1 MLGAC
6 AKSQPAKWDEYIPY
20 ILFAYREVP
29 SESTGISPFEFLYGR
44 HIRGPLAL
52 LKEEWEEP
60 STCENSVLSYLLET
74 RETMSSM
81 SELAQVS
88 ETKAKQKQKAYYDKK
103 ARNREFE
110 IGQNVLVLLSTQ
122 TSKLLASWKEP
133 YTITDKVS
141 PEDYIIMV
149 REGKQK
155 VFHINMLKLWHERV
169 DNDQDSYM
177 KTDIAACL
185 NIISGLNTD
194 EDVVQDDEVNQPS
207 LYH

>member
-1 MLGAC
+1 M
-6 AKSQPAKWDEYIPY
+6 
-20 ILFAYREVP
+20 
-29 SESTGISPFEFLYGR
+29 
-44 HIRGPLAL
+44 
-52 LKEEWEEP
+52 
-60 STCENSVLSYLLET
+60 N
-74 RETMSSM
+74 
-81 SELAQVS
+81 

-110 IGQNVLVLLSTQ
+110 IGQKVLVLLSTQ
-122 TSKLLASWKEP
+122 TSKLLASWNEP

-141 PEDYIIMV
+141 PEDYRIMS

-169 DNDQDSYM
+169 DNDQNSYM

-185 NIISGLNTD
+185 NVISGLNTD

>member
-1 MLGAC
+1 
-6 AKSQPAKWDEYIPY
+6 
-20 ILFAYREVP
+20 V
-29 SESTGISPFEFLYGR
+29 
-44 HIRGPLAL
+44 
-52 LKEEWEEP
+52 
-60 STCENSVLSYLLET
+60 N
-74 RETMSSM
+74 
-81 SELAQVS
+81 

-110 IGQNVLVLLSTQ
+110 IGQKVLVLLSTQ
-122 TSKLLASWKEP
+122 TSKLLASWNEP

-141 PEDYIIMV
+141 PEDYRIMS

-169 DNDQDSYM
+169 DNDQNSYM

-185 NIISGLNTD
+185 NVISGLNTD